1 MKEIKL
7 KKLVLSNWRGQSRE
21 VNFGDAKTTLSG
33 VNGCGKTTVMSS
45 WLWLISGMSEPHNP
59 KNFNL
64 YDNREELSE
73 NTPWASVTAKV
84 EIDGLEYEIQRKAKP
99 KYTRSK
105 GSMEFTKSAAD
116 SYEYYVDSIEVG
128 ATGFN
133 NFIENT
139 LGIPTDMLTYCLSGD
154 FFSYLVSD
162 DKNKA
167 RKVLCEIAGEVKPE
181 DFKGDYSAIKELL
194 ERHTASEIGEM
205 SKKKKKPLEER
216 QNIIPLEIDRKE
228 ERLSELRTMDFT
240 YTESE
245 IERVKKEIETI
256 DGLLLGNADA
266 LKPILEHNR
275 EIENKVA
282 NKRLSLVNGRL
293 DHKEAQSARTSEIKA
308 KIANA
313 KRRNADVDN
322 TNERIKKEFRDA
334 QADIE
339 LITLEIAS
347 LKSLIESLRTKKNEI
362 KVRVFTED
370 HCPYCG
376 AELDPLEI
384 EKKKE
389 EFNNAKRI
397 ELEAIV
403 AEGKAIKE
411 KIEKKELE
419 LAFAKANVDKGLN
432 LYSKEDLT
440 PYEEELAKIEAS
452 FAPYEETDEFKR
464 INAEIEALLPEMKE
478 IPSFDNEA
486 LTSKKK
492 GLVEEL
498 SELSKKL
505 GLKDE
510 IGKVEKEV
518 AELRE
523 ELRSV
528 ACSIAELEKSIYVAK
543 AYEQEK
549 HEIVSDRINLHLDHA
564 KIQMFSTQKN
574 GDIVGDCIL
583 LNKKGVRMSSTNFA
597 DRILIS
603 LSLQMLFM
611 EKMGVRLPIWVDE
624 SAVFSSNN
632 LPSKEGYQMIYMLPS
647 DSPYLVVE

>member
-7 KKLVLSNWRGQSRE
+7 KSLRLDNWRGQSRE

-105 GSMEFTKSAAD
+105 GSMEFTKSASD
-116 SYEYYVDSIEVG
+116 SYEFYVDSIEVG

-181 DFKGDYSAIKELL
+181 DFKGDYSSIKELL
-194 ERHTASEIGEM
+194 ERYTASEIVEM

-228 ERLSELRTMDFT
+228 ERLSELRAMDFT

-293 DHKEAQSARTSEIKA
+293 DHKETQSARTSEIKGEIAEIRRFNEGAGKENA
-308 KIANA
+308 KIKREFDEMDENA
-313 KRRNADVDN
+313 IAWS
-322 TNERIKKEFRDA
+322 KK
-334 QADIE
+334 
-339 LITLEIAS
+339 LSMLE
-347 LKSLIESLRTKKNEI
+347 E
-362 KVRVFTED
+362 
-370 HCPYCG
+370 
-376 AELDPLEI
+376 
-384 EKKKE
+384 
-389 EFNNAKRI
+389 KRI
-397 ELEAIV
+397 ELLKRRDEVKARVYTEETCAYCGQELPYEMLEKARTKFNETKAKDLELIVKEGKQV
-403 AEGKAIKE
+403 AEEITKAKE
-411 KIEKKELE
+411 KVESIGKKVNEGYTLLEKKSTTELE
-419 LAFAKANVDKGLN
+419 DALARV
-432 LYSKEDLT
+432 
-440 PYEEELAKIEAS
+440 EAS
-452 FAPYEETDEFKR
+452 FAPYEETEEYKR
-464 INAEIEALLPEMKE
+464 INAEIEALLSETKE
-478 IPSFDNEA
+478 IPSNDNEA
-486 LTSKKK
+486 LTSQKK
-492 GLVEEL
+492 GLIEEL

-510 IGKVEKEV
+510 IGKVEREV
-518 AELRE
+518 SELRE

-528 ACSIAELEKSIYVAK
+528 ANSIAELEKSIYVAK

-647 DSPYLVVE
+647 DSPYLQVS